1 MNCDINEIKKLDL
14 FHGIKESDLPGMMSC
29 IGGQIK
35 TYDKGQFISLEADEM
50 NVFMLCSPAPC
61 TCSSSI
67 YGETKRSFQ

>member
-1 MNCDINEIKKLDL
+1 MQHNQILMYRGDHMNCDINEIKKLDL

-50 NVFMLCSPAPC
+50 
-61 TCSSSI
+61 
-67 YGETKRSFQ
+67 K